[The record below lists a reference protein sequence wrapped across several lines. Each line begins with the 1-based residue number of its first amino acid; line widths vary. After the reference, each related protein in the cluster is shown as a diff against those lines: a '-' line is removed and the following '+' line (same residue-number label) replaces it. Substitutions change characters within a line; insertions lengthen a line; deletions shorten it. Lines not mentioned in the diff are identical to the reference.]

1 MKLDNDSILR
11 INPAVKFRRE
21 GENVYLAYSIKNR
34 TFCMLN
40 ESMLNFITFIKES
53 KEVKYSDIL
62 SKYSTSNDVNQIN
75 AIITILVQYKIIKL

>member
-1 MKLDNDSILR
+1 
-11 INPAVKFRRE
+11 
-21 GENVYLAYSIKNR
+21 
-34 TFCMLN
+34 MLN

-53 KEVKYSDIL
+53 KDVKYSDIL